1 MQTTRGTLWSIAMM
15 VAIGSG
21 PGLAAASAEPE
32 IVDLNRAS
40 YEELLTVE
48 GIGRQYAGKIVA
60 ARPFV
65 TRNELVVRNVLPMPV
80 YLALKHKLYVTPT
93 SSTVEERPRGPVPA
107 GMIDL
112 NQATLD
118 DLLAVPGIGRAY
130 AARVLAGRPYRHEM
144 ELVGRRIMPLSV
156 FRAVEGRI
164 AIAR

>member
-1 MQTTRGTLWSIAMM
+1 MSTDPMAPRVLLHYPTDSNDLLL
-15 VAIGSG
+15 SG
-21 PGLAAASAEPE
+21 ALVGGEKLAGQAAL
-32 IVDLNRAS
+32 VDALRA
-40 YEELLTVE
+40 
-48 GIGRQYAGKIVA
+48 
-60 ARPFV
+60 
-65 TRNELVVRNVLPMPV
+65 VLPMPV